1 MGDKSPKSTHK
12 QAVQKKAKADT
23 AKQKKQDP
31 EISKPLTRTNGSKV
45 KPADTF

>member
-23 AKQKKQDP
+23 DKQKKQDL
-31 EISKPLTRTNGSKV
+31 EIAQQAAHANKREQGKTR
-45 KPADTF
+45 